1 MAVLKN
7 QTQHLST
14 GNLHITKVKEELVEI
29 SHQVVACGQSDEE
42 NQLTEQKGDV
52 NVESNAHVVFL
63 MITEKIF
70 TYKDKFITLG
80 SDWRKLDN

>member
-1 MAVLKN
+1 M
-7 QTQHLST
+7 
-14 GNLHITKVKEELVEI
+14 KEELVEI

-63 MITEKIF
+63 MITEKYLHIKISLLPWDRIGENS
-70 TYKDKFITLG
+70 TIEIT
-80 SDWRKLDN
+80 DMM